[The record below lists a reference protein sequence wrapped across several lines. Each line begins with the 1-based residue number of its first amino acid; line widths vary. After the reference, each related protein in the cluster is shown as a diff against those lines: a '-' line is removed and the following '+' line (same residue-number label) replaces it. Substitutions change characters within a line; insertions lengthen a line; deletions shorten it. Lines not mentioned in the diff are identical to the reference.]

1 MSSEESKKKS
11 REYYYSHKEVY
22 KAYINRPEVKQR
34 IEQYNSRDYYC
45 DACDENL
52 RVNYKKRHEQTQK
65 HEQNSENFK
74 NIK

>member
-11 REYYYSHKEVY
+11 REYY